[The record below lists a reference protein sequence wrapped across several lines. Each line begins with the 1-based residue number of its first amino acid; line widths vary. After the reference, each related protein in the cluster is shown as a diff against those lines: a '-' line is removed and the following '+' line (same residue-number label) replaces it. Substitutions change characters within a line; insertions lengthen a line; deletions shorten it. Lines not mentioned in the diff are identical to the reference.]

1 MGFVQDYVSF
11 FKDYESP
18 TSFWKW
24 SAYAA
29 IAATLRDNI
38 YLKQGDI
45 TTYPNIFV
53 LLLAQSAGR
62 KGHPI
67 NSAQRLIDNVGNTKV
82 ISGRSSIQAIIDEL
96 GHTETHPKSGKII
109 KGGSAIFIASELAAG
124 LVTDDA
130 AVSILTDIYDY
141 KSNFKHHLRSTGRL
155 KIDKIVFSLLAASNA
170 ELLKSVY
177 TGAAIYGGLL
187 GRTFLVT
194 PSEYRE
200 PNSLFDTAASEQEQW
215 ASIQVNLLEIA
226 KLSGQVN
233 VIGEAKEEYEKW
245 YKPYY
250 KSLQNKSDRSG
261 ILGRLHMNVVKLS
274 LVLMAN
280 DLTMVLRKC
289 HIEQAISESV
299 ALLPNYQQF
308 TMSSGKSTI
317 AEVGTS
323 LLYQAYEG
331 INHTISRKR
340 FLEINWINTDSDLLD
355 KCATTLEQS
364 GLIRSILN
372 GNEITY
378 QLTEKA
384 IEKMREGVKK

>member
-1 MGFVQDYVSF
+1 MGFVQDYVTF

-29 IAATLRDNI
+29 IAAVLRDSI

-62 KGHPI
+62 KGHPV
-67 NSAQRLIDNVGNTKV
+67 NSTQRLIETVGNTKV
-82 ISGRSSIQAIIDEL
+82 ISGRTSIQAIIDEL

-124 LVTDDA
+124 LVSDDA
-130 AVSILTDIYDY
+130 AISILTDIYDY

-200 PNSLFDTAASEQEQW
+200 PNSLFDAFSSEQEQF
-215 ASIQVNLLEIA
+215 ANIQAELIEIS
-226 KLSGQVN
+226 KLNGQV
-233 VIGEAKEEYEKW
+233 VIDLSAKDEYDKW

-250 KSLQNKSDRSG
+250 KSLQNKTDRSG

-274 LVLMAN
+274 LIIMAN
-280 DLTMVLRKC
+280 DRTIVLKKC

-308 TMSSGKSTI
+308 TMSSGKSSI
-317 AEVGTS
+317 AEVGTT
-323 LLYQAYEG
+323 LLYQAFEAANY
-331 INHTISRKR
+331 TISRKR
-340 FLEINWINTDSDLLD
+340 FLEINWINADSELLD

-372 GNEITY
+372 GNDINY
-378 QLTEKA
+378 QLTDKA
-384 IEKMREGVKK
+384 IDKMKEGVKK